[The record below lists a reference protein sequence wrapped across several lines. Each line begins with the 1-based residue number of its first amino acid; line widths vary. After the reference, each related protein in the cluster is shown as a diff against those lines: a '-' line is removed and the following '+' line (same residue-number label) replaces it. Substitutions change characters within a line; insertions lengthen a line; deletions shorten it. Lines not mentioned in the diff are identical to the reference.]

1 MKDTA
6 EKAYL
11 SNPVTF
17 ADLVNAVLFDGE
29 QRVHSE
35 DLQELDS
42 TETFHDMINTE
53 LLSQQKWRD
62 ILKRAAVKQADGCC
76 YVVIG
81 AENQTEQNNALAVR
95 DMLYDAIHYASQ
107 VRQLDRE
114 HRNQGH
120 RAENPAEFLSGFRS
134 GDRLMPVVTVV
145 VYWGPEKWTAPRS
158 LHEMFGLGV
167 PEEILRHVPD
177 YRITILAPGEM
188 EDLSV
193 FRTDLKQ
200 VLRAVQVENDLD
212 ALRKL
217 LTEDP
222 SFRSVDHDAA
232 VTIQTLTKMSLRIPP
247 GKEAVNMCKA
257 AEEWKEE
264 LLTQGRAEGEI
275 KGRAEGMEEG
285 QARTTLMV
293 YRNCLNRGMSQQDA
307 IEISGISKELLSTIA
322 E

>member
-1 MKDTA
+1 
-6 EKAYL
+6 
-11 SNPVTF
+11 
-17 ADLVNAVLFDGE
+17 
-29 QRVHSE
+29 
-35 DLQELDS
+35 
-42 TETFHDMINTE
+42 
-53 LLSQQKWRD
+53 
-62 ILKRAAVKQADGCC
+62 
-76 YVVIG
+76 
-81 AENQTEQNNALAVR
+81 
-95 DMLYDAIHYASQ
+95 
-107 VRQLDRE
+107 
-114 HRNQGH
+114 
-120 RAENPAEFLSGFRS
+120 
-134 GDRLMPVVTVV
+134 
-145 VYWGPEKWTAPRS
+145 
-158 LHEMFGLGV
+158 
-167 PEEILRHVPD
+167 ILRHVPD

-247 GKEAVNMCKA
+247 GKEAVDMCKA

-275 KGRAEGMEEG
+275 KGRAEGEIKGRAEG
-285 QARTTLMV
+285 ETKGRTEGYNEKTLIV

-307 IEISGISKELLSTIA
+307 IAISEITSELLNTIS

>member
-1 MKDTA
+1 
-6 EKAYL
+6 
-11 SNPVTF
+11 
-17 ADLVNAVLFDGE
+17 
-29 QRVHSE
+29 
-35 DLQELDS
+35 
-42 TETFHDMINTE
+42 
-53 LLSQQKWRD
+53 
-62 ILKRAAVKQADGCC
+62 
-76 YVVIG
+76 
-81 AENQTEQNNALAVR
+81 
-95 DMLYDAIHYASQ
+95 
-107 VRQLDRE
+107 
-114 HRNQGH
+114 
-120 RAENPAEFLSGFRS
+120 
-134 GDRLMPVVTVV
+134 MPVVTVV

-158 LHEMFGLGV
+158 LHEMFGPGV

-264 LLTQGRAEGEI
+264 LLTQGRAEG
-275 KGRAEGMEEG
+275 RAK
-285 QARTTLMV
+285 TTLIV
-293 YRNCLNRGMSQQDA
+293 YRNCLKRGMSQQDA
-307 IEISGISKELLSTIA
+307 IAISGITSELLKKIS

>member
-1 MKDTA
+1 
-6 EKAYL
+6 
-11 SNPVTF
+11 
-17 ADLVNAVLFDGE
+17 
-29 QRVHSE
+29 
-35 DLQELDS
+35 
-42 TETFHDMINTE
+42 
-53 LLSQQKWRD
+53 
-62 ILKRAAVKQADGCC
+62 
-76 YVVIG
+76 
-81 AENQTEQNNALAVR
+81 
-95 DMLYDAIHYASQ
+95 MLYDAIHYASQ

-158 LHEMFGLGV
+158 LHEMFGPGV

-257 AEEWKEE
+257 AEEWKVNMCKAAEEWKEE
-264 LLTQGRAEGEI
+264 LLTQGRAEG
-275 KGRAEGMEEG
+275 KAEGYDEK
-285 QARTTLMV
+285 TLIV
-293 YRNCLNRGMSQQDA
+293 YRNCLNRGMSKQDA
-307 IEISGISKELLSTIA
+307 IAISGITSELLKTVS

>member
-1 MKDTA
+1 
-6 EKAYL
+6 
-11 SNPVTF
+11 
-17 ADLVNAVLFDGE
+17 
-29 QRVHSE
+29 
-35 DLQELDS
+35 
-42 TETFHDMINTE
+42 
-53 LLSQQKWRD
+53 
-62 ILKRAAVKQADGCC
+62 
-76 YVVIG
+76 
-81 AENQTEQNNALAVR
+81 
-95 DMLYDAIHYASQ
+95 
-107 VRQLDRE
+107 
-114 HRNQGH
+114 
-120 RAENPAEFLSGFRS
+120 
-134 GDRLMPVVTVV
+134 
-145 VYWGPEKWTAPRS
+145 
-158 LHEMFGLGV
+158 MFGPGV

-177 YRITILAPGEM
+177 YRLTILAPGEM

-264 LLTQGRAEGEI
+264 LLTQGRAEG
-275 KGRAEGMEEG
+275 KAEGYDEK
-285 QARTTLMV
+285 TLIV
-293 YRNCLNRGMSQQDA
+293 YRNCLNRGMSKQDA
-307 IEISGISKELLSTIA
+307 IAISGITSELLKTVS